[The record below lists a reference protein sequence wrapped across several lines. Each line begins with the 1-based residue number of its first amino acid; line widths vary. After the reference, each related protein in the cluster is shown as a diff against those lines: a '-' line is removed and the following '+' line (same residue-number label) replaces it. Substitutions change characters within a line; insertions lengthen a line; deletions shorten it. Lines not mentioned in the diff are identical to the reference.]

1 MLIEEIKRRIN
12 IIDLVNDFGLKIYR
26 NNFIKSIYKEEKKPS
41 MKLYPNTNSYCD
53 YSTGTSGDVIKLFMD
68 YERIDFKEAIERLK
82 EKAGIRE
89 NKIEVNKYR
98 VPKTNIEK
106 IKVLEIESD
115 YYEERAAIIEYDG
128 EQNKNSAE
136 DDAFQ
141 EMMKTREEI
150 QKKVFIEFMQYCNGV
165 SDEAFKYLTGPNRG
179 LTEATLKYFG
189 LFSADKNKKCKE
201 HLINKFCENELIVSG
216 LFNKEGWF
224 VFEHHEIIIP
234 YYDNYELKY
243 LRGRVLPKDIEAAKK
258 NKYISLY
265 NFTTNLG
272 LKRFFNKD
280 QLLKLKNGNEIII
293 CEGEFDTMIAVQ
305 NGYDAIG
312 IPGVTNIPRHDLHLI
327 NEFEIYVLFDNDEAG
342 KRAINELS
350 KLINKKVNVIQ
361 LLNHKD
367 LTELI
372 NAGRS

>member
-1 MLIEEIKRRIN
+1 MDLDEIKNRIN

-68 YERIDFKEAIERLK
+68 YERIDFKEALQRLK
-82 EKAGIRE
+82 EKAGIMDSTI
-89 NKIEVNKYR
+89 KIKKHYQ
-98 VPKTNIEK
+98 PKENIEK

-115 YYEERAAIIEYDG
+115 YYDERAAIIEYDG
-128 EQNKNSAE
+128 EQNKNTA
-136 DDAFQ
+136 DNDAYQ
-141 EMMKTREEI
+141 ELMKGREII
-150 QKKVFIEFMQYCNGV
+150 QEKVFVDFMQHCNGV
-165 SDEAFKYLTGPNRG
+165 SDEVFRYLTGPKRG
-179 LTEATLKYFG
+179 LTEETIKFFG
-189 LFSADKNKKCKE
+189 LFSADPNKKCKE
-201 HLINKFCENELIVSG
+201 HLINKFDENELIIAG

-243 LRGRVLPKDIEAAKK
+243 LRGRVLSKDNEEVKR

-265 NFTTNLG
+265 NFATNLG
-272 LKRFFNKD
+272 LKRFFNRD
-280 QLLKLKNGNEIII
+280 QMLTLKKNSDLII
-293 CEGEFDTMIAVQ
+293 CEGECDTMIAVQ

-312 IPGVTNIPRHDLHLI
+312 IPGVTNIPRIDLHSL
-327 NEFEIYVLFDNDEAG
+327 NDFEIYVLFDNDEAG